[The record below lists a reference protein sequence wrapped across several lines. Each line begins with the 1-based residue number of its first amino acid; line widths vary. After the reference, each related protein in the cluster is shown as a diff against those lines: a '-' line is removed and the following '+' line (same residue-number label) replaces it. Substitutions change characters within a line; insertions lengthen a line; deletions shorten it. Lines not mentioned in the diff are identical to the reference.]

1 MPSTDHSS
9 GKEVRVLSGLSE
21 GEESKEL
28 GKLARCL
35 KKVVGKQQ
43 GGRNYRV
50 FLEEMERAT
59 LGK

>member
-1 MPSTDHSS
+1 M
-9 GKEVRVLSGLSE
+9 LSGLSE

-43 GGRNYRV
+43 GGRNYKV